1 MSKRRMGLDARLDRF
16 ASTLREAAGDNLVSL
31 VLYGSAARG
40 TAHGASDVNLLLILR
55 DATAAGLHPLG
66 EAVRVW
72 TENGDRPPLI
82 FSADGWQRA
91 ADVFPIEIEDI
102 RRHGR
107 VLHGNDPVADFPTNR
122 DDLRRQLEREARGA
136 AVQLRAAYAAAAPD
150 GSALGHL
157 LLASLGTFM
166 VLFRAALRLDDDG
179 QERDDRAIVH
189 AIASRA
195 GFAPDALD
203 WALSNRKA
211 ERVGALKPYDPIAAA
226 YLDAVAAFVDFVD
239 RS

>member
-1 MSKRRMGLDARLDRF
+1 MAKQDLDTRLDRF
-16 ASTLREAAGDNLVSL
+16 AKALKDAAGDNLVSL

-40 TAHGASDVNLLLILR
+40 TAHSASDVNLLLILR

-66 EAVRVW
+66 EAVRTW
-72 TENGDRPPLI
+72 TRDGDRPPLI
-82 FSADGWQRA
+82 FSADGWRRA

-107 VLHGNDPVADFPTNR
+107 VLLGDDPVAGLATSR

-136 AVQLRAAYAAAAPD
+136 AVQLRAAYAAAGPD
-150 GSALGHL
+150 GGALGRL
-157 LLASLGTFM
+157 VVASLGTFV

-179 QERDDRAIVH
+179 HERDDQAILH
-189 AIASRA
+189 EIASRV
-195 GFAPDALD
+195 GFPSGALD
-203 WALSNRKA
+203 WALRNRNA
-211 ERVGALKPYDPIAAA
+211 ERVAPLKPYDPIAAA
-226 YLDAVAAFVDFVD
+226 YLDAVTAFVDFVD